1 VRKQPYI
8 TYRKYQTTM
17 KNKLLKSSSKASPK
31 GGQDYL
37 LSKEEQK
44 ENSLTLSKHLSG
56 LVENSREIARL
67 HTSSTAFEQG
77 LVLQTANKLDRM
89 AMKLLMLTELE
100 RLVRAVNATRSFQS
114 QEDLQDAVDDIIEIF
129 PSLKVE
135 EVLVAFKMIRQG
147 KYELFGN
154 LTTNTLIKCLHKY
167 ELDHTIPMR
176 EKQHTHHQG
185 GIQPAHFAMIDW
197 QKLGE
202 ALIVEP
208 QKKSLEELGGHIHI
222 TADDLKEIEKATKES
237 KEKDI
242 N

>member
-1 VRKQPYI
+1 
-8 TYRKYQTTM
+8 M
-17 KNKLLKSSSKASPK
+17 
-31 GGQDYL
+31 
-37 LSKEEQK
+37 
-44 ENSLTLSKHLSG
+44 
-56 LVENSREIARL
+56 ENSRQIARV

-77 LVLQTANKLDRM
+77 LVIQTANKLDGAKTR
-89 AMKLLMLTELE
+89 LLLLAELE

-135 EVLVAFKMIRQG
+135 EILVAFKMIRQG
-147 KYELFGN
+147 KFELFGN

-167 ELDHTIPMR
+167 ELDNTIPLR
-176 EKQHTHHQG
+176 EQQHTVHQG
-185 GIQPAHFAMIDW
+185 AIQPPHFAMIDW

-208 QKKSLEELGGHIHI
+208 EKKSLEELGGHIHI
-222 TADDLKEIEKATKES
+222 TQEDLQGIEKAQKEH
-237 KEKDI
+237 KEKNI

>member
-1 VRKQPYI
+1 MKKQ
-8 TYRKYQTTM
+8 Q
-17 KNKLLKSSSKASPK
+17 LKSSSKALHK
-31 GGQDYL
+31 DGKDYL
-37 LSKEEQK
+37 LSKQQQK
-44 ENSLTLSKHLSG
+44 ETSLTLNKHLTG
-56 LVENSREIARL
+56 LVENSRQIARV

-77 LVLQTANKLDRM
+77 LVIQTANKLDGAKTR
-89 AMKLLMLTELE
+89 LLLLAELE

-135 EVLVAFKMIRQG
+135 EIMVAFKMIRQG
-147 KYELFGN
+147 KFELFGN

-167 ELDHTIPMR
+167 ELDNTIPLR
-176 EKQHTHHQG
+176 EQQHTVHQG
-185 GIQPAHFAMIDW
+185 AIQPPHFAMIDW

-208 QKKSLEELGGHIHI
+208 EKKSLEELGGHIHI
-222 TADDLKEIEKATKES
+222 TQEDLQGIEKAKKEY

>member
-1 VRKQPYI
+1 
-8 TYRKYQTTM
+8 
-17 KNKLLKSSSKASPK
+17 
-31 GGQDYL
+31 
-37 LSKEEQK
+37 
-44 ENSLTLSKHLSG
+44 
-56 LVENSREIARL
+56 VENSRQIARV
-67 HTSSTAFEQG
+67 HNSSTAFEQG
-77 LVLQTANKLDRM
+77 LVIQTANKLDGAKTR
-89 AMKLLMLTELE
+89 LLLLAELE

-135 EVLVAFKMIRQG
+135 EILVAFKMIRQG
-147 KYELFGN
+147 KFELFGN

-167 ELDHTIPMR
+167 ELDFTIPLR
-176 EKQHTHHQG
+176 EQQHTTHQG
-185 GIQPAHFAMIDW
+185 AIQPPHFAMIDW

-222 TADDLKEIEKATKES
+222 TKEDLEGIEKAKEEH
-237 KEKDI
+237 KEKNI

>member
-1 VRKQPYI
+1 MDSAKTR
-8 TYRKYQTTM
+8 
-17 KNKLLKSSSKASPK
+17 LL
-31 GGQDYL
+31 L
-37 LSKEEQK
+37 L
-44 ENSLTLSKHLSG
+44 
-56 LVENSREIARL
+56 A
-67 HTSSTAFEQG
+67 
-77 LVLQTANKLDRM
+77 
-89 AMKLLMLTELE
+89 ELE
-100 RLVRAVNATRSFQS
+100 RLVRSVNATRSFQS

-135 EVLVAFKMIRQG
+135 EILVAFKMIRQG
-147 KYELFGN
+147 KFELFGN

-167 ELDHTIPMR
+167 ELDHTIPLR
-176 EKQHTHHQG
+176 EQQHTVHQG
-185 GIQPAHFAMIDW
+185 AIQPPHFAMIDW

-222 TADDLKEIEKATKES
+222 TPDDLKEIEKATQEN

>member
-1 VRKQPYI
+1 
-8 TYRKYQTTM
+8 M
-17 KNKLLKSSSKASPK
+17 
-31 GGQDYL
+31 
-37 LSKEEQK
+37 
-44 ENSLTLSKHLSG
+44 
-56 LVENSREIARL
+56 ENSREVTRV
-67 HTSSTAFEQG
+67 HTSASAYEQG
-77 LVLQTANKLDRM
+77 LVLQTASKLDNGKTR
-89 AMKLLMLTELE
+89 LILITELE
-100 RLVRAVNATRSFQS
+100 RLIRAVNATRSFQD
-114 QEDLQDAVDDIIEIF
+114 QEDKQDAVDDIIEIF

-222 TADDLKEIEKATKES
+222 TADDLKDIEKATKES
-237 KEKDI
+237 KEKNI

>member
-1 VRKQPYI
+1 
-8 TYRKYQTTM
+8 M
-17 KNKLLKSSSKASPK
+17 EKSR
-31 GGQDYL
+31 Q
-37 LSKEEQK
+37 
-44 ENSLTLSKHLSG
+44 
-56 LVENSREIARL
+56 IARV
-67 HTSSTAFEQG
+67 HTSETAFEQG
-77 LVLQTANKLDRM
+77 LVIQTANKLDAR
-89 AMKLLMLTELE
+89 KTKMLILGELE

-135 EVLVAFKMIRQG
+135 EILVAFKMIRQG
-147 KYELFGN
+147 KFELFGN

-167 ELDHTIPMR
+167 ELEHTIPLR
-176 EKQHTHHQG
+176 EQQHAVHQG
-185 GIQPAHFAMIDW
+185 AIQPPHFAMIDW

-222 TADDLKEIEKATKES
+222 TPDDLKEIEKATQEN

>member
-1 VRKQPYI
+1 
-8 TYRKYQTTM
+8 
-17 KNKLLKSSSKASPK
+17 
-31 GGQDYL
+31 
-37 LSKEEQK
+37 
-44 ENSLTLSKHLSG
+44 
-56 LVENSREIARL
+56 VENSRQIARV

-77 LVLQTANKLDRM
+77 LVIQTANKLDGAKTR
-89 AMKLLMLTELE
+89 LLLLAELE

-135 EVLVAFKMIRQG
+135 EILVAFKMIRQG
-147 KYELFGN
+147 KFELFGN

-167 ELDHTIPMR
+167 ELDFTIPLR
-176 EKQHTHHQG
+176 EQQHTNHQG
-185 GIQPAHFAMIDW
+185 AIQPPHFAMIDW

-208 QKKSLEELGGHIHI
+208 EKKSLEELGGHIHI
-222 TADDLKEIEKATKES
+222 TKEDLEGIEKAKEEH
-237 KEKDI
+237 KEKNI

>member
-1 VRKQPYI
+1 
-8 TYRKYQTTM
+8 M
-17 KNKLLKSSSKASPK
+17 
-31 GGQDYL
+31 
-37 LSKEEQK
+37 
-44 ENSLTLSKHLSG
+44 
-56 LVENSREIARL
+56 ENSREIARI
-67 HTSSTAFEQG
+67 HTSASAFEQG
-77 LVLQTANKLDRM
+77 LVLQTASKIDNGKTRVILI
-89 AMKLLMLTELE
+89 AELE

-114 QEDLQDAVDDIIEIF
+114 QDDLQDAVEDIIEIF

-135 EVLVAFKMIRQG
+135 EILVAFKMIRQG

-222 TADDLKEIEKATKES
+222 TADDLKDIEKATKES
-237 KEKDI
+237 KEKNI